1 MPRRRRSFSADF
13 KARAVLDVLTGAA
26 SAAEVCRR
34 HQIKPNLLAL
44 WKATLLER
52 LPSVFERDDTPGA
65 DPQRVAELEQ
75 LLGRQAYELEVLK
88 KASRLLNGPSSANG
102 RSS

>member
-1 MPRRRRSFSADF
+1 MPRRRRSFSADL
-13 KARAVLDVLTGAA
+13 KARAVLDVLTGAF

-34 HQIKPNLLAL
+34 HQIKPQLLAH
-44 WKATLLER
+44 WKAILLDR
-52 LPSVFERDDTPGA
+52 LPSVFEREDLPGH

-75 LLGRQAYELEVLK
+75 LVGRQAFELEALK
-88 KASRLLNGPSSANG
+88 KASRLLTGPSSANG

>member
-1 MPRRRRSFSADF
+1 MPRRRRTFSAEF
-13 KARAVLDVLTGAA
+13 KAQAVLDVLTGAY

-34 HQIKPNLLAL
+34 HQIKPQLLAI
-44 WKATLLER
+44 WKAALLER
-52 LPSVFERDDTPGA
+52 LPTVFQADEQPGH

-75 LLGRQAYELEVLK
+75 LLGRQAYELEILK
-88 KASRLLNGPSSANG
+88 KASRLLNGLSNASG